1 MRSKKEFTTDYSGK
15 LYKKLT
21 DPVLTT
27 CPSLWT
33 NYTLNYCQNTILLP
47 NTQKLHRG
55 LQELHPST
63 PTIYTKYTLT
73 SE

>member
-15 LYKKLT
+15 LYREMT

-33 NYTLNYCQNTILLP
+33 NFTLHYCQNTIPLS
-47 NTQKLHRG
+47 NTQKI
-55 LQELHPST
+55 T
-63 PTIYTKYTLT
+63 PGPTGATPEYSDNFYTIYTDL
-73 SE
+73 